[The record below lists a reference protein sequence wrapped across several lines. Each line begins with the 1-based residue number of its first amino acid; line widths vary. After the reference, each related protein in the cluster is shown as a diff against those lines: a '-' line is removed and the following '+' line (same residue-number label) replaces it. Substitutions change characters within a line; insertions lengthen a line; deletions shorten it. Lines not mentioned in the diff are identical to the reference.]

1 MQDKLCCVGH
11 SRAVKMHYMRALIR
25 VTAWERVS
33 AWRRVIGAVVRVGLL
48 IGCLIVLINLLGP
61 RIGIFITTIME
72 ARKVPA
78 VKTSTH
84 ALADYSVSNSPGTA
98 LSYFG
103 YQFEVPWNASFKQK
117 ASEKGGLVQLQFDS
131 GQNVTFIVPANQ
143 GGLLTEI
150 VQDDS
155 LKMGD
160 LQLVFGD
167 LMNRSPYDQYGAL
180 LNTTPRSIRAFGPRR
195 EAVRGVTL
203 LTIKAIAFGP
213 GLETGTFSFEL
224 PGKRGFQIGD
234 PLKSKRVDLEVFDS
248 TGHHIEILCGTTNI
262 SVRFSQSDINRILTS
277 LHSTTGSAH
286 LAALQN

>member
-1 MQDKLCCVGH
+1 MGSIIH
-11 SRAVKMHYMRALIR
+11 

-33 AWRRVIGAVVRVGLL
+33 LWRRVLCAFVRVGIL
-48 IGCLIVLINLLGP
+48 IGFVGVLIEILGP
-61 RIGIFITTIME
+61 PMSIFFTARWE
-72 ARKVPA
+72 ARKLPG
-78 VKTSTH
+78 VKVTPQP
-84 ALADYSVSNSPGTA
+84 LLDYSVSDAPGTV

-103 YQFEVPWNASFKQK
+103 YEFEVPWNASFKQK
-117 ASEKGGLVQLQFDS
+117 GPGRPGKGGLVQLQFDS

-155 LKMGD
+155 LKMRN
-160 LQLVFGD
+160 LELVFGD
-167 LMNRSPYDQYGAL
+167 LMNRSAYDQYGAL
-180 LNTTPRSIRAFGPRR
+180 LNTTPRSIRAFGPRA

-213 GLETGTFSFEL
+213 GLETGAFSFEL

-234 PLKSKRVDLEVFDS
+234 PQKSRRVDLKVFES
-248 TGHHIEILCGTTNI
+248 TGHHVEILCGTTNG
-262 SVRFSQSDINRILTS
+262 SVRFSQSELNRILTS
-277 LHSTTGSAH
+277 LHTITASAH